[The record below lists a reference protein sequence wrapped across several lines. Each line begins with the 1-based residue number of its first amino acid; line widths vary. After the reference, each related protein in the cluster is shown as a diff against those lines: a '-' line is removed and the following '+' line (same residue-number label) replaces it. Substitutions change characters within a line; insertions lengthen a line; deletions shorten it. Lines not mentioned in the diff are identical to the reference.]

1 MGKKFKGKRKLKK
14 INLFKLII
22 IIISIFLIFKLFNI
36 KLKFKINDNLVKT
49 IISDNTYYSK
59 DNILKKINNPHNI
72 INNPSSLL
80 ATNFYKVTKVNNETT
95 EVQDVI
101 INKEPIIYLY
111 NSHQKEDYSM
121 EYMEDYNVLPNV
133 LMVSYMMKEKLD
145 NMGLYTIVE
154 EADIT
159 DYLNKNQMKYYQ
171 SYEASRHFLINAI
184 ENYDSIKLYIDIHR
198 DAVTHEISTTNI
210 NGLDCAKIMFV
221 VGKEH
226 ENYLKN
232 LENMKH
238 LNDLI
243 KNKYPTLTRGVLE
256 KEGKN
261 VNGIY
266 NQDLGSNIM
275 LIEVGG
281 NYNNIE
287 EVMNTIDLIVPII
300 GDYINEKR

>member
-243 KNKYPTLTRGVLE
+243 KKKYPSLTRGVLE

>member
-36 KLKFKINDNLVKT
+36 KLKFKMNDNLVKT

-171 SYEASRHFLINAI
+171 SYEASRHFLINATK
-184 ENYDSIKLYIDIHR
+184 NYDSIKLYIDIHR

-243 KNKYPTLTRGVLE
+243 KEKYPTITRGVLE